1 MTLKTCPNCGKVY
14 LADFPTREE
23 AVANGG
29 TAIQKEQHQTGI
41 CSDKCWDEFLG
52 LLETVLWAT
61 EQIKGRELHFV
72 NTLIEPDALLEMHD
86 VRMVHTDVEAKQQS
100 IHNRRHR

>member
-1 MTLKTCPNCGKVY
+1 MTQKTCPNCGKVY
-14 LADFPTREE
+14 ETDFPTREE

-52 LLETVLWAT
+52 LA
-61 EQIKGRELHFV
+61 
-72 NTLIEPDALLEMHD
+72 
-86 VRMVHTDVEAKQQS
+86 
-100 IHNRRHR
+100 

>member
-1 MTLKTCPNCGKVY
+1 MAIEPNHSVGIAKRAKGSQMTLKTCPNCGKVY
-14 LADFPTREE
+14 ETDFPTREE

-52 LLETVLWAT
+52 LA
-61 EQIKGRELHFV
+61 
-72 NTLIEPDALLEMHD
+72 
-86 VRMVHTDVEAKQQS
+86 
-100 IHNRRHR
+100 

>member
-1 MTLKTCPNCGKVY
+1 MAIEPNQNPRNTTDLNGSQMTQKSCPNCGKVY
-14 LADFPTREE
+14 ETDFPTREE

-52 LLETVLWAT
+52 LA
-61 EQIKGRELHFV
+61 
-72 NTLIEPDALLEMHD
+72 
-86 VRMVHTDVEAKQQS
+86 
-100 IHNRRHR
+100 